1 MGGNKSDTAETWV
14 DPDDAPEVTDADI
27 TRGSWHIGDR
37 EIPAEEGRAAFAKL
51 LRGRPPKDGP
61 LKVRTTIRFD
71 ADVIAALKAT
81 GKGWQTRVNAAMRKY
96 LESGQF

>member
-1 MGGNKSDTAETWV
+1 MGGNKSDMAETWV
-14 DPDDAPEVTDADI
+14 DPDDAPEVTEADI
-27 TRGSWHIGDR
+27 ARGRWYIGGT
-37 EIPAEEGRAAFAKL
+37 EIPAEAGRAAFTKA

-81 GKGWQTRVNAAMRKY
+81 GKGWQTRVNAAMRKC
-96 LESGQF
+96 LESGQL